1 MKKTLFFA
9 GLALAM
15 VFSLVSCNKEIE
27 NSIVNNGVKEGS
39 SFEII
44 ATPVQTRTEN
54 DGMDTKWV
62 ADDAINVFHAVEG
75 TTDYVSDGEF
85 TIADVSTNR
94 FKGTVSE
101 TLDADKKYD
110 WYMFYPYS
118 SYITT
123 PANTETGYSV
133 VGSRNNGYQTQAG
146 NNSKA
151 HIAGTNY
158 PLIGVISSVAS
169 AEVPSVSVNQ
179 VCSFIEF
186 NVTNNSS
193 TM

>member
-9 GLALAM
+9 DLALAM

-62 ADDAINVFHAVEG
+62 ADDAINVFHAEEG
-75 TTDYVSDGEF
+75 TDTYVSDGEF

-101 TLDADKKYD
+101 TL
-110 WYMFYPYS
+110 
-118 SYITT
+118 
-123 PANTETGYSV
+123 
-133 VGSRNNGYQTQAG
+133 
-146 NNSKA
+146 
-151 HIAGTNY
+151 
-158 PLIGVISSVAS
+158 
-169 AEVPSVSVNQ
+169 
-179 VCSFIEF
+179 
-186 NVTNNSS
+186 
-193 TM
+193 